1 VKRIILTCICLTV
14 VVSGCAYVP
23 YAREAKKKP
32 HEGGVISLKTDH
44 RPEDDQ
50 KAQAMMA
57 ANCGS
62 NASVKVLEEGE
73 VVVGERSNTNA
84 NKTNQMQDSGGFS
97 LGNGFKLGGGSR
109 PSENTNTV
117 SETTQLKEWQIAY
130 TCEPYK
136 KSK

>member
-1 VKRIILTCICLTV
+1 MKKIILSGLCLTIIF
-14 VVSGCAYVP
+14 SGCAYVP

-32 HEGGVISLKTDH
+32 REGGVISLKSDH
-44 RPEDDQ
+44 RPEDEQ

-62 NASVKVLEEGE
+62 GSSVKILEEGE
-73 VVVGERSNTNA
+73 VVVGERSSSNA
-84 NKTNQMQDSGGFS
+84 NKTNQMQNSGGLSLGSGFS
-97 LGNGFKLGGGSR
+97 LGGRAR

-117 SETTQLKEWQIAY
+117 SETTQLREWQIVYA
-130 TCEPYK
+130 CEPYK